1 MLLLWEPVVVVKAQC
16 EFFFF
21 HPVKWPSSHASTLL
35 SIQLIERFY
44 DPLSGSIYIDDQSV
58 ADLNVQEY
66 RKQLALVSQEP
77 VIIRYRLS
85 PLILLTYVYQTLY
98 AGSIRFNVLL
108 GAAKPVSEVT
118 QEELEAACRDANIL
132 EFIQSLPE

>member
-1 MLLLWEPVVVVKAQC
+1 
-16 EFFFF
+16 
-21 HPVKWPSSHASTLL
+21 VKWPSSHVSTLL

-44 DPLSGSIYIDDQSV
+44 DPLSGGIYLDDQPIS
-58 ADLNVQEY
+58 DLNVQEY

-85 PLILLTYVYQTLY
+85 PLILLTYVFQTLY
-98 AGSIRFNVLL
+98 AGSVRFNVLL
-108 GAAKPVSEVT
+108 GATKPISEVT

>member
-1 MLLLWEPVVVVKAQC
+1 MSLLSEPVVVVKAQC
-16 EFFFF
+16 EYF
-21 HPVKWPSSHASTLL
+21 HPVKWPSSHVSNLL

-44 DPLSGSIYIDDQSV
+44 DPLSGNIYIDDQPIS
-58 ADLNVQEY
+58 DLNVQEY

-77 VIIRYRLS
+77 VIIHYRLS
-85 PLILLTYVYQTLY
+85 PLILLTYVVQTLY

-108 GAAKPVSEVT
+108 GATKPISEVT

>member
-1 MLLLWEPVVVVKAQC
+1 M
-16 EFFFF
+16 
-21 HPVKWPSSHASTLL
+21 STSI
-35 SIQLIERFY
+35 SIQLVERFY
-44 DPLSGSIYIDDQSV
+44 DPLSGTVYIDDQSIS
-58 ADLNVQEY
+58 DLNVQEY

-77 VIIRYRLS
+77 VTIRHVDHSLVRL
-85 PLILLTYVYQTLY
+85 TDVYQTLY

-108 GAAKPVSEVT
+108 GATKPVSEVT

>member
-1 MLLLWEPVVVVKAQC
+1 V
-16 EFFFF
+16 
-21 HPVKWPSSHASTLL
+21 STSL
-35 SIQLIERFY
+35 SIQLVERFY
-44 DPLSGSIYIDDQSV
+44 DPLSGTIYIDDQPIS
-58 ADLNVQEY
+58 DLNVQEY

-77 VIIRYRLS
+77 VIIRYVDH
-85 PLILLTYVYQTLY
+85 PLILLTDVYQTLY

-108 GAAKPVSEVT
+108 GATKPTSEVT

>member
-1 MLLLWEPVVVVKAQC
+1 MLLLSEPVAVVKAQC
-16 EFFFF
+16 EFVYL
-21 HPVKWPSSHASTLL
+21 VKWPSSHVSTLL

-44 DPLSGSIYIDDQSV
+44 DPLSGTICIDDQPIS
-58 ADLNVQEY
+58 DLNVQEY

-85 PLILLTYVYQTLY
+85 PLILVTDVYQTLY
-98 AGSIRFNVLL
+98 AGTIRFNVLL
-108 GAAKPVSEVT
+108 GATKPVSEVT